1 MHIIGVNY
9 KNENWLEITIQNKT
23 SKTGYFTFNKLEQN
37 RG

>member
-9 KNENWLEITIQNKT
+9 KNDNWLEIIIQNKT
-23 SKTGYFTFNKLEQN
+23 PKTGYFRFKKLEQN